1 MHFNVQ
7 DHIVYICLSTVLGL
21 VLSFFTL
28 LYFVYC
34 FCLDGE

>member
-1 MHFNVQ
+1 MYFSVVV
-7 DHIVYICLSTVLGL
+7 HIVYICRSTVLGL
-21 VLSFFTL
+21 VLWFFIF